1 MLFPSRK
8 SLKKLNV
15 IVMYIA
21 HFQVK
26 DREMGKYFAVVF
38 APIVQV
44 PLYILKAF
52 VRKTTVG
59 IVTYIV

>member
-1 MLFPSRK
+1 
-8 SLKKLNV
+8 
-15 IVMYIA
+15 MYIA

-59 IVTYIV
+59 MVTYIV